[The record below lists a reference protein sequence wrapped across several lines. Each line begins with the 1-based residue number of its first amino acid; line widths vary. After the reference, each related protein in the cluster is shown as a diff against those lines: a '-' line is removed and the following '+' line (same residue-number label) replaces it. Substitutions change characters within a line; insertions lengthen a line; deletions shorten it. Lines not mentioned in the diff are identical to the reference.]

1 MAADPD
7 VEACELN
14 HTEREAIAPNVDV
27 DPVGPVAAPSQI
39 GK

>member
-1 MAADPD
+1 MAAGPV

-14 HTEREAIAPNVDV
+14 HTEREAIAVNVDA
-27 DPVGPVAAPSQI
+27 DPVSPVAAPSEI